1 LFRQSPKRVQPATF
15 ITLSIFK
22 LRKERREWFH
32 TDGRSR
38 LLEADA
44 ALCECRFDLPV
55 LDARGILKVTVGNAV
70 LSRAASVGLAKA
82 VDEMCA
88 IPE

>member
-1 LFRQSPKRVQPATF
+1 
-15 ITLSIFK
+15 
-22 LRKERREWFH
+22 
-32 TDGRSR
+32 